1 MAQLQRSLADSCAL
15 RALLVLSFAASFA
28 GGAAAQSTQA
38 ATGFHRLAA
47 RLGPGNFPTGAGVTI
62 AQVEAPVGKAYGP
75 NAGLPEF
82 VGKAIT
88 PRSGVPFAQADQVPL
103 ASSEHAT
110 LVAQYLFGP
119 QLGVAPG
126 ITAIDSYEANHWLG
140 AGFLGGSG
148 ATAPLVASEKIIN
161 HSWIG
166 NAGANSN
173 AFLRKL
179 DAAVEAQGLIVCAG
193 VNNGSGPLDVALFSH
208 AFNVIAV
215 GRSDGLHHA
224 GNTALCVDGPDRMK
238 PEIVAPAGATS
249 LATPLVSGA
258 AALLVETARTNPNIA
273 NNPHATLP
281 EVIKAVLMA
290 GAEHRSGWSNGPIQ
304 KGILRGATSTPL
316 DPIFGAD
323 QIDVDA
329 SHWILS
335 AGEQSAAQSA
345 ALALDCLPA
354 GWSKIDIGSGQ
365 SRWLRFQ
372 IEANKPFVSIVAAWN
387 RNVAQDY
394 ASWSL
399 ADLDLELWTV
409 DGQGAPA
416 TLLGTPV
423 GTYFAGGNV
432 LSDSAFDNVE
442 HLYLTDL
449 AAGEYLL
456 EMRRGQDSSPNAHAA
471 LAWNFACAAPL
482 AYGVAKTTSLGT
494 LPKLRSSGVPSLFG
508 GDFELT
514 VSAAAPG
521 QFGFV
526 LASSARASLPFG
538 GGALLLMPP
547 LRRLSPVQLDFAGS
561 ARIPIEVKPSMVGTT
576 SNFQFWFRDPQHAD
590 GTGSGLS
597 DALEVRFCR

>member
-15 RALLVLSFAASFA
+15 RALALLSFAASFA
-28 GGAAAQSTQA
+28 GEAEAQSTQA
-38 ATGFHRLAA
+38 TTGFHRLAA
-47 RLGPGNFPTGAGVTI
+47 RLGPGNFPTGAGVII

-88 PRSGVPFAQADQVPL
+88 PRSGVPFAQADLVPL
-103 ASSEHAT
+103 AASEHAT

-119 QLGVAPG
+119 QLAVAPG
-126 ITAIDSYEANHWLG
+126 ISAIDSYEANHWLG

-354 GWSKIDIGSGQ
+354 GWSKIDIGPGQ

-514 VSAAAPG
+514 VTGAVPG
-521 QFGFV
+521 QIGFV
-526 LASSARASLPFG
+526 LASSSRASLPFG
-538 GGALLLMPP
+538 GGTLLLMPP

-561 ARIPIEVKPSMVGTT
+561 ARISIEVKPSMVGTT

-597 DALEVRFCR
+597 DALEVKFCR